1 MANAIKYSESVVPLT
16 LRKGDFY
23 LLTGNEIFGTTSA
36 TGFWNGYDL
45 TNAKYVI
52 YLNRPSNGP
61 SIYAPANDNEL
72 IAITNKIANTNYSTA
87 SECIVWFATQSDK
100 MVVNKT
106 YPPIVTNGLV
116 LNLDA
121 GFLPSYPTSGT
132 TWYDLSGTNDGTL
145 TNGPTFNNNGYITFD
160 GVDDRCP
167 ILNQTFNS
175 TSESSFTIEIYFK
188 RNSTTSGT
196 ARPLYSVG
204 NGTSSTNA
212 RVIFFFDDNSNG
224 SMAINYYVLG
234 GLDRYV
240 TLDSQLLNTRFHQ
253 AVQVVNKNSL
263 QMTGYFDGVN
273 KGSGSITN
281 SSTSD
286 TTFRIGGGS
295 SVNASIS
302 LLRIY
307 NRALSVQEV
316 LQNYYQAPIVTD
328 GLIFAVDAGNI
339 VSYESGS
346 TTTYSLTGSLSGS
359 LINGTGYLPN
369 NGGVWDLDGTDDYID
384 FPDNNILDF
393 GTGSFTI
400 ECFFKPDSTQSGGNS
415 PAIMNKSV
423 GNFSS
428 PAAGVT
434 GWILYWRTS
443 VNQYQFQLG
452 DSSAAVNSVFFPGT
466 VNNDNT
472 WRHLVVTIPSGNNTI
487 KGYYNGNLVASGTRT
502 LTGSTDT
509 DVNLTLGTWRQF
521 ARELNTELSVARI
534 YNRELSAQEVS
545 QNFNAQRSRFGI

>member
-45 TNAKYVI
+45 TNVKYVI

-61 SIYAPANDNEL
+61 SIYAPANDDEL

-87 SECIVWFATQSDK
+87 SECIAWFATQSDK

-346 TTTYSLTGSLSGS
+346 TTTYSLIGSNNGSLLNGTTYTQDGGGTWVFDGVDDQIQFSGS
-359 LINGTGYLPN
+359 STYNTANVTVESWVKLNSDGSRHIIFANWGGFALEVNPNGSVVFFTNSTGQGQVGAVTSANSLSWDVWTYLVGMYDSSSSEIRTYVNGVLLATRSSTNSIVYSQTPN
-369 NGGVWDLDGTDDYID
+369 RKISPIDY
-384 FPDNNILDF
+384 
-393 GTGSFTI
+393 
-400 ECFFKPDSTQSGGNS
+400 SGGIVNGNVS
-415 PAIMNKSV
+415 IVRQYNKS
-423 GNFSS
+423 
-428 PAAGVT
+428 
-434 GWILYWRTS
+434 
-443 VNQYQFQLG
+443 
-452 DSSAAVNSVFFPGT
+452 
-466 VNNDNT
+466 
-472 WRHLVVTIPSGNNTI
+472 
-487 KGYYNGNLVASGTRT
+487 
-502 LTGSTDT
+502 LT
-509 DVNLTLGTWRQF
+509 Q
-521 ARELNTELSVARI
+521 
-534 YNRELSAQEVS
+534 QEVS